1 MEIDLENLYVDVRAK
16 KIKDHCHL
24 ATHSKLAFLWKKS
37 LFGWQK
43 YSWALTRELQ
53 FLKFLALPYYF
64 QKYYHTAKFTFV
76 LTVSAQH
83 GQSQKTRE
91 LMKTAHFLKGYLH

>member
-1 MEIDLENLYVDVRAK
+1 MLGPKKLETIVIWQLTRNLRSCGK
-16 KIKDHCHL
+16 NHCL
-24 ATHSKLAFLWKKS
+24 VGKS
-37 LFGWQK
+37 T
-43 YSWALTRELQ
+43 SWALTRELQ

-64 QKYYHTAKFTFV
+64 QKYYHTATFTFV

-91 LMKTAHFLKGYLH
+91 LMKTAHFFEGYLH

>member
-24 ATHSKLAFLWKKS
+24 ATHS
-37 LFGWQK
+37 FGWQK

-53 FLKFLALPYYF
+53 FLEFLALPYYF
-64 QKYYHTAKFTFV
+64 QKY
-76 LTVSAQH
+76 
-83 GQSQKTRE
+83 
-91 LMKTAHFLKGYLH
+91 

>member
-16 KIKDHCHL
+16 KIEDHCHL

-43 YSWALTRELQ
+43 YSWQGHPTTI
-53 FLKFLALPYYF
+53 FGK
-64 QKYYHTAKFTFV
+64 
-76 LTVSAQH
+76 VSVR
-83 GQSQKTRE
+83 KTI
-91 LMKTAHFLKGYLH
+91 